1 MIDNIRT
8 IGLFK
13 RTSAS
18 IVSILLSSKFEMAN
32 RYCLNGN
39 NRFLSVEGTGRSLR
53 VLIFEEGADK
63 KIAKFTPQRWAQF
76 VLILDEIAENVK
88 SLSIMDSK
96 VTFRNHIGGKWY
108 VSVTVGFKCVDIR
121 EFYWHR
127 EEKRP
132 APSKRGIALRLPEW
146 TCLTELIS
154 HLHLQHP
161 ELAAAEPCWAGQDHY
176 NQV

>member
-1 MIDNIRT
+1 M
-8 IGLFK
+8 
-13 RTSAS
+13 
-18 IVSILLSSKFEMAN
+18 LLSSKLQMAN

-39 NRFLSVEGTGRSLR
+39 NRFLSEEGTGRNLR

-63 KIAKFTPQRWAQF
+63 QIAKFTPQRSAQF
-76 VLILDEIAENVK
+76 VLILDKIAENVK
-88 SLSIMDSK
+88 SLLIPDSK

-108 VSVTVGFKCVDIR
+108 VSVTGGFKCVDIR

-132 APSKRGIALRLPEW
+132 APSKRGIALRLLEW

-154 HLHLQHP
+154 HLHLQYP
-161 ELAAAEPCWAGQDHY
+161 ELAAVEPSCAGQDHY

>member
-1 MIDNIRT
+1 MIDNIE
-8 IGLFK
+8 LLK

-63 KIAKFTPQRWAQF
+63 KTAKFTPQRWAQY
-76 VLILDEIAENVK
+76 EIAENVK
-88 SLSIMDSK
+88 SLSIPDSK

-108 VSVTVGFKCVDIR
+108 VSVTAGFKCVDIR

>member
-8 IGLFK
+8 IGLCK

-76 VLILDEIAENVK
+76 VLILDEIAENIK
-88 SLSIMDSK
+88 SLSIPDSK
-96 VTFRNHIGGKWY
+96 VTFRSHIGGKWY
-108 VSVTVGFKCVDIR
+108 VSVTARFKCVDIR

-127 EEKRP
+127 EEKRQLHQSVGLLFEYPNGP
-132 APSKRGIALRLPEW
+132 ASP
-146 TCLTELIS
+146 
-154 HLHLQHP
+154 
-161 ELAAAEPCWAGQDHY
+161 
-176 NQV
+176 N

>member
-1 MIDNIRT
+1 
-8 IGLFK
+8 
-13 RTSAS
+13 
-18 IVSILLSSKFEMAN
+18 MAH

-39 NRFLSVEGTGRSLR
+39 NRFLSVEVTGRSLR
-53 VLIFEEGADK
+53 VLIFEEGGDK

-88 SLSIMDSK
+88 SLSIPDLK

-108 VSVTVGFKCVDIR
+108 VLVTAGLKCVIR

-127 EEKRP
+127 ENRP
-132 APSKRGIALRLPEW
+132 GPSKRGIALRLPEW

-161 ELAAAEPCWAGQDHY
+161 ELPAAEPCWAGQDHY